1 MYPTL
6 KIDVISFIHILQN
19 SAHLSLKNSKLPYVL
34 TVHTE
39 SFLKLFYFSANLI
52 GDIIKKLDP
61 NKAHEDDMIS
71 IHMLKL
77 C

>member
-1 MYPTL
+1 MH
-6 KIDVISFIHILQN
+6 ISHK
-19 SAHLSLKNSKLPYVL
+19 KNSELPYVL

-39 SFLKLFYFSANLI
+39 LFLQLFYFSTNLI

-71 IHMLKL
+71 IRMLKL